1 MHSLRSFWSLLV
13 SWPKTAFV
21 LYALSSCIV
30 IAIAADIFKS
40 SRPLALR
47 FSALTLAAVLVNPHL
62 FIYDLLVLAPP
73 VLLVVDWTLS
83 HRPRPSSA
91 ALQFLLYLAFV
102 VPLFG
107 PLSQWTHLQLSVP
120 VFVALLCTLWSTRD
134 FATPGH
140 KLASTESH
148 VV

>member
-1 MHSLRSFWSLLV
+1 V
-13 SWPKTAFV
+13 FV
-21 LYALSSCIV
+21 V
-30 IAIAADIFKS
+30 
-40 SRPLALR
+40 
-47 FSALTLAAVLVNPHL
+47 VLKK
-62 FIYDLLVLAPP
+62 
-73 VLLVVDWTLS
+73 LS